1 MSATS
6 AGQTEAAIIAA
17 AALSLVYLFVTL
29 VVPPAAT
36 PVRAEMVEAARL
48 MAAAESAIKSCRE
61 SRNVPIDPI
70 ADPNGTGLIGV
81 ERSVITTSTGRLEAK
96 RTTTNPA
103 FAGLLVS
110 LLDEAGVRRGDVVAV
125 GASSSFPALIVAT
138 LAAVKALGAEALVIS
153 SLGASEW
160 GANVPSFTW
169 MDMEDCLRA
178 KGLFAVRPIA
188 RAVGGEEDVGRDMA
202 PEGRALL
209 AARIRGAGGPFLEEP
224 SLERNVGERMAL
236 YRQRAGRRPIKA
248 FVNVGGSWANMGTD
262 PDVLKLEP
270 GLSRAVLV
278 PPPAR
283 RGVIQ
288 PWPQRASRSSIC
300 STSGGSASATAC
312 LGTRVPF
319 PSRAKAPFIAPPGGP
334 PGPSSSSRRPISSSS
349 GPFSPLAG
357 ADSRRLDR
365 AARRADNRPAKDVFW
380 ARLHF
385 S

>member
-1 MSATS
+1 VSATS

-288 PWPQRASRSSIC
+288 AMAAAGVAVIHLLNVRGLCERYGLPWDPRPLPKPGEGPFYRPAGRPSGTVVLVTAAYLVLVGALLAASR
-300 STSGGSASATAC
+300 
-312 LGTRVPF
+312 RRF
-319 PSRAKAPFIAPPGGP
+319 PSA
-334 PGPSSSSRRPISSSS
+334 
-349 GPFSPLAG
+349 
-357 ADSRRLDR
+357 
-365 AARRADNRPAKDVFW
+365 
-380 ARLHF
+380 
-385 S
+385 